1 MAANKRTGIICNVRC
16 VSNKVDQAKDD
27 VRSICLNFDIRG
39 EDTAGDMKNLGK
51 GNNLNI
57 NNLTPGDYVQL
68 CKAFGV
74 SKIDDD
80 TPIIAELFS
89 ATQHEDKEAWTTAMA
104 RKDKSVSEDQADV
117 TAFEETEKQEAIRK
131 GQENQTT
138 IPEDGCSADTP
149 EVLSGKQ
156 LVFLEKNRNKTPE
169 IATLVERALAA
180 SGVDMISRLPK
191 VVATGLI
198 GDIKKRKE

>member
-1 MAANKRTGIICNVRC
+1 
-16 VSNKVDQAKDD
+16 
-27 VRSICLNFDIRG
+27 LNFDIRG

-68 CKAFGV
+68 CRAFGV

-131 GQENQTT
+131 GQENQKT
-138 IPEDGCSADTP
+138 IPP
-149 EVLSGKQ
+149 EAIETEGEETLTGKQ
-156 LVFLEKNRNKTPE
+156 LMFLEKNRNKSPE
-169 IATLVERALAA
+169 ISKLVENAMT
-180 SGVDMISRLPK
+180 SMGVDSLSKLPK
-191 VVATGLI
+191 ETATELI